1 MAWTLSGDYYVDA
14 VAGDD
19 GNAGTSTAPF
29 KTIPAA
35 IAAAE
40 AEASGYYDIIV
51 GAGTYTDRLV
61 SGNSSRYMCLKA
73 DGEVIF
79 DASSTGDSAFYN
91 GKFWVVEGFKIID
104 VEQALQ
110 KSTSDANRV
119 NFHKC
124 YIKNCAD
131 WYIDLTM
138 NELSFYNDTGCIFEN
153 VGSTNLSTSHY
164 ARYFNFYNCMFINS
178 WMPGYRDTGGQFSS
192 NTYQPSA
199 NECVFVNTENNGIT
213 NYYSGPA
220 SVAYGNVR
228 NSVFNKFA
236 VYRDKN
242 AIKRSGSA
250 LAEFFDTGNNGNYWE
265 AGAKVVSMSFNTDI
279 SGSNMMSDAIYTLSG
294 VASNKDYFQNSRM
307 GNTRFAGTNNMATA
321 YGYQDIASN
330 PFHTAGGATWT
341 NITASDVG
349 GLQISASTVP
359 TGTIESA
366 VIDQGSVK
374 VIRQI
379 KTSFT
384 STELGATGI
393 SVHTAS
399 VDNKFPTRQTFEMRY
414 GNTSDLSSTPYQIF
428 DTSLP
433 TYIDSNGSGSGDIT
447 FNSGSNFNFPSARY
461 LQLKFT
467 LRTNMTG
474 ST

>member
-35 IAAAE
+35 VAAAE
-40 AEASGYYDIIV
+40 AAGSGYQDIIV

-61 SGNSSRYMCLKA
+61 AGTTTDYLCLKA

-91 GKFWVVEGFKIID
+91 GQYWRVEGFKIVD
-104 VEQALQ
+104 VEAALQ
-110 KSTSDANRV
+110 KSSNDAYRV

-124 YIKNCAD
+124 YIKNCPD
-131 WYIDLTM
+131 WYIDITM
-138 NELSFYNDTGCIFEN
+138 VEVSRYHDTDCIFEN
-153 VGSTNLSTSHY
+153 CRSTNTGTSHY
-164 ARYFNFYNCMFINS
+164 ARQWSFTNCFFIGS
-178 WMPGYRDTGGQFSS
+178 TLPGYSPAGSSLSTNTRPHYVDSCLFHNTPGTGASG
-192 NTYQPSA
+192 
-199 NECVFVNTENNGIT
+199 VV
-213 NYYSGPA
+213 NYYQNTTSTMIFNNNVFTNTG
-220 SVAYGNVR
+220 VARY
-228 NSVFNKFA
+228 SST
-236 VYRDKN
+236 YY
-242 AIKRSGSA
+242 SGSA
-250 LAEFFDTGNNGNYWE
+250 LLEFFENSTSTVRKNNT
-265 AGAKVVSMSFNTDI
+265 VVSASFNTDI
-279 SGSNMMSDAIYTLSG
+279 SGSNMMSDAMFTLPG
-294 VASNKDYFQNSRM
+294 ITSNRDFFREYRL
-307 GNTRFAGTNNMATA
+307 GDNTRFAGTNNMATA
-321 YGYQDIASN
+321 YGYENIASN

-349 GLQISASTVP
+349 GLQISASTEP

-384 STELGATGI
+384 STVLGATGI
-393 SVHTAS
+393 SAHTAS
-399 VDNKFPTRQTFEMRY
+399 VDNQFPTRQTFEMRF
-414 GNTSDLSSTPYQIF
+414 GNAADLSSTAYQIF
-428 DTSLP
+428 DTNSP
-433 TYIDSNGSGSGDIT
+433 TYVDLNGSGSGDIT
-447 FNSGSNFNFPSARY
+447 FHTSSFNLPSARY

-474 ST
+474 SA

>member
-19 GNAGTSTAPF
+19 TNAGTSTAPF
-29 KTIPAA
+29 KTIQKA
-35 IAAAE
+35 IQE
-40 AEASGYYDIIV
+40 AEDNGSGYQDIIV

-61 SGNSSRYMCLKA
+61 AGTTTNYLCFKA

-91 GKFWVVEGFKIID
+91 GNLWRVEGFKIVD

-110 KSTSDANRV
+110 KSSNDAYRV

-124 YIKNCAD
+124 YIKNCPD
-131 WYIDLTM
+131 WYIDAIM
-138 NELSFYNDTGCIFEN
+138 AELSKYHDTNCIFEN
-153 VGSTNLSTSHY
+153 CGSTNISTTKY
-164 ARYFNFYNCMFINS
+164 ARYWAFTNCMFINS
-178 WMPGYRDTGGQFSS
+178 WMPGYRANGDFFSS
-192 NTYQPSA
+192 NTFTPPA
-199 NECVFVNTENNGIT
+199 NSCVFINTEDNGIT
-213 NYYSGPA
+213 NYYMSSA
-220 SVAYGNVR
+220 QYGAVR
-228 NSVFNKFA
+228 NCVFNEHA
-236 VYRDKN
+236 VYRN
-242 AIKRSGSA
+242 TTTIKRSGSA
-250 LAEFFDTGNNGNYWE
+250 LADYFDTNTSHYWE
-265 AGAKVVSMSFNTDI
+265 AGAIVASASFNTDI
-279 SGSNMMSDAIYTLSG
+279 SGSNMMSDAMFTLAG
-294 VASNKDYFQNSRM
+294 TTSNKDYFQNYRL
-307 GNTRFAGTNNMATA
+307 GTTGRFAGTKNMATA

-341 NITASDVG
+341 NITASNTG
-349 GLQISASTVP
+349 GLQISASTHP

-384 STELGATGI
+384 STVLGATGI
-393 SVHTAS
+393 SAHTAS
-399 VDNKFPTRQTFEMRY
+399 VDNKFPTRQTFEMRF
-414 GNTSDLSSTPYQIF
+414 GNTSNLSSTDYQIF
-428 DTSLP
+428 DTDLP
-433 TYIDSNGSGSGDIT
+433 TYVDLNGSGSGDVG
-447 FNSGSNFNFPSARY
+447 FNTGSFSLPSARY

-474 ST
+474 SA

>member
-40 AEASGYYDIIV
+40 AGGSGYQDIIV
-51 GAGTYTDRLV
+51 GAGTYTDRIVAGTTTDYL
-61 SGNSSRYMCLKA
+61 CFKA

-91 GKFWVVEGFKIID
+91 GNAWRVEGFKIID
-104 VEQALQ
+104 VEAALQ
-110 KSTSDANRV
+110 KSSNDAYRV

-124 YIKNCAD
+124 YIKNCPD
-131 WYIDLTM
+131 WYIDLLM
-138 NELSFYNDTGCIFEN
+138 IENMRYHDTSCIFED
-153 VGSTNLSTSHY
+153 VGSTSLTSAHY
-164 ARYFNFYNCMFINS
+164 ARYWTFTNCLFIDS
-178 WMPGYRDTGGQFSS
+178 WMPGYRSTGTQFSG
-192 NTYQPSA
+192 NGYPSVL
-199 NECVFVNTENNGIT
+199 NSCVIHNSPGSGIVNVWESSTTLG
-213 NYYSGPA
+213 S
-220 SVAYGNVR
+220 SR
-228 NSVFNKFA
+228 NSIFTTDA
-236 VYRDKN
+236 IYRDN
-242 AIKRSGSA
+242 SGSYLSGSGLFEHFRDSRSA
-250 LAEFFDTGNNGNYWE
+250 SETG
-265 AGAKVVSMSFNTDI
+265 ATVASASFNTDI
-279 SGSNMMSDAIYTLSG
+279 SGSNMISAAMFTLPG
-294 VASNKDYFQNSRM
+294 IAANKDFIQNYKLGGIFS
-307 GNTRFAGTNNMATA
+307 GTNNLATA
-321 YGYQDIASN
+321 YGYQNIASN
-330 PFHTAGGATWT
+330 PFHTAGGATWN
-341 NITASDVG
+341 NITSSIAG
-349 GLQISASTVP
+349 GLQISASTAP

-384 STELGATGI
+384 STVLGATGI

-399 VDNKFPTRQTFEMRY
+399 VDNKFPTRQTFEMRF
-414 GNTSDLSSTPYQIF
+414 GNAADLSSTAYQIF
-428 DTSLP
+428 DTDLP
-433 TYIDSNGSGSGDIT
+433 TYVDLNGSGSGDIAFHT
-447 FNSGSNFNFPSARY
+447 SSFNLPSARY

-474 ST
+474 SA